1 MTEAIKNELTPKQ
14 IEVIEFDLKHKPRLT
29 ILEGAIRS
37 AKTTA
42 NIFLFI
48 NHVAD
53 FKNRQFII
61 TGTSIASIKR
71 NVLDDI
77 TRLFNHDTTLNQKN
91 EFKLFGNTIICFGTD
106 SIDSYKAMKGFT
118 AYGWLGNEVTEHHIN
133 SIDQAF
139 KRCSGKGARI
149 FWDTNPSFPDHF
161 IKTQFMDRD
170 GHTLPDGKLDVKTW
184 HFVLDDNTKLSPE
197 YVESIKRSTPM
208 GMWYD
213 RDILG
218 LWVAAEGMIYKD
230 FDYTRHVLDELPKIE
245 GMTIPLVDFFAG
257 QDWGYDHLGVFSLYG
272 TDHDGRVYRI
282 LEIAEREKGIDWW
295 GKNVL
300 DIKLKYGNLPVYCDP
315 ARPDN
320 ISEFRKYGI
329 NAREAKNAVI
339 EGISFVAGLFK
350 ANKYFIIKSTNSNC
364 LKERYMYRWRDNQ
377 KKEEPIKENDDSM
390 DSERYALYSHIGHK
404 PTIQPM
410 INLSR

>member
-1 MTEAIKNELTPKQ
+1 MKTELRKELTPKQ

-53 FKNRQFII
+53 FKNKQFII

-77 TRLFNHDTTLNQKN
+77 TRLFDQDTTLNQKN

-106 SIDSYKAMKGFT
+106 SIDSYKVMKGFT

-149 FWDTNPSFPDHF
+149 FWDTNPSYPDHF

-170 GHTLPDGKLDVKTW
+170 GYVLPNGQLDVKSW

-197 YVESIKRSTPM
+197 YVESVKRSTPT

-230 FDYTRHVLDELPKIE
+230 FDYSRHIIDELPKVNGQI
-245 GMTIPLVDFFAG
+245 IKIVDYFGA

-272 TDHDGRVYRI
+272 QDHDGNVFRL
-282 LEIAEREKGIDWW
+282 LEIAERERGVDWW
-295 GKNVL
+295 IKNVL
-300 DIKLKYGNLPVYCDP
+300 DFKLKYGNFPVYCDP

-320 ISEFRKYGI
+320 IGDFKKAGI
-329 NAREAKNAVI
+329 NAKEAKNSVV

-350 ANKYFIIKSTNSNC
+350 TNKYFIIKGTNSNC
-364 LKERYMYRWRDNQ
+364 LKERYMYRWRDNA
-377 KKEEPIKENDDSM
+377 KKEEVIKENDDSM
-390 DSERYALYSHIGHK
+390 DNERYALYSHLGQKSGMRIL
-404 PTIQPM
+404 TDL
-410 INLSR
+410 NF